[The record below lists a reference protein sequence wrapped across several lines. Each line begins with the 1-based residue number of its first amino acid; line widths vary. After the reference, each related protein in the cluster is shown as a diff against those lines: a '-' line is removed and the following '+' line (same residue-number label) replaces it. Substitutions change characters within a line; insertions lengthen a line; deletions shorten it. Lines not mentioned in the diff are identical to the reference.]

1 MPQIHICQPGG
12 CLARAAWRYLLQ
24 GKVVADHPDNRVLL
38 AKRKDPNMLST
49 NSLIPV
55 PVQGL

>member
-1 MPQIHICQPGG
+1 VSGARR
-12 CLARAAWRYLLQ
+12 LAQ
-24 GKVVADHPDNRVLL
+24 GKVVADHPDNRAQL